1 MTHVFL
7 LMVMLGNKVESQ
19 DMYFYNVNRC
29 NYFAARLMYIKDDRK
44 NYFPH
49 LTEYN
54 KRTPIK
60 AYCIPKLIDPKKN
73 KVYK

>member
-7 LMVMLGNKVESQ
+7 LMVMLGKDVQSQ

-29 NYFAARLMYIKDDRK
+29 NYFAARLMHIQDDRK
-44 NYFPH
+44 NYFPG
-49 LTEYN
+49 LIKYD

-60 AYCIPKLIDPKKN
+60 AYCLPKLVDPKKV